1 MSQTELENSFLTTGL
16 PTDQSTPDLAAV
28 ESPELDFSAVESPT
42 VDSPGLFEYEGPFS
56 DFTRPDDD
64 LWFEIRRKARRDQRL
79 FERRQVIDF
88 YDNFEFGEDGSIKFK
103 GDGTD
108 FFDQFD
114 FGLDIDLRE
123 LGFELPEF
131 NAKLKLEDVVPRLN
145 YGFLLEKDMLP
156 ELGTPEYMEMFFK
169 GIASGFEDLLGK
181 IDLTN
186 LESFKDNFDGY
197 GSMGKSAYDAISQTL
212 NFYENPSLTNAEALL
227 ESLNTASE
235 KFENIGFKP
244 GSDLAKLSP
253 NLSGLLLDAGA
264 VSDVAAFVDDPSLKS
279 AAQAYGSMNFLLENY
294 TDLGSIPGSQ
304 SDIAKLAGNA
314 VTVINAATQLDDFF
328 KDPTLTG
335 ALATSAAVANAAAAL
350 GSASTAATAT
360 SIANFLNPI
369 TAFIGGIGLIK
380 GLTHDADYTRS
391 DGIVSYKN
399 GKFSTT
405 FLNGADGGPLAYT
418 HWADA
423 HTSTAVTGLNSLIN
437 DYGFTVDEKKMA
449 TIFNSHMNKSYIT
462 NNAAYAKQG
471 GRNHSSSNVDM
482 VLSLLKAGAL
492 KPGEDT
498 PYVLVQDEGTFGSF
512 MGSFFKQMTNDAA
525 AYMMDNGGFVSQ
537 KYKRGAG
544 HSYKVESR
552 TYLPFADKQSAQAYI
567 DSRGLGLKKSGIQE
581 IGSRRVYRTRSIPI
595 LGFNV
600 TEHTINSDNSIKPT
614 TLTYNVGEGT
624 LPYRGKYTPKYT
636 RTFKTEEQAKAFVS
650 ANTGKVVQRR
660 GGRNP
665 IKERIDYAY
674 ILHEGEYLIGSRN
687 VKI

>member
-1 MSQTELENSFLTTGL
+1 M
-16 PTDQSTPDLAAV
+16 
-28 ESPELDFSAVESPT
+28 
-42 VDSPGLFEYEGPFS
+42 
-56 DFTRPDDD
+56 
-64 LWFEIRRKARRDQRL
+64 
-79 FERRQVIDF
+79 
-88 YDNFEFGEDGSIKFK
+88 
-103 GDGTD
+103 
-108 FFDQFD
+108 
-114 FGLDIDLRE
+114 
-123 LGFELPEF
+123 
-131 NAKLKLEDVVPRLN
+131 
-145 YGFLLEKDMLP
+145 
-156 ELGTPEYMEMFFK
+156 
-169 GIASGFEDLLGK
+169 
-181 IDLTN
+181 
-186 LESFKDNFDGY
+186 
-197 GSMGKSAYDAISQTL
+197 
-212 NFYENPSLTNAEALL
+212 
-227 ESLNTASE
+227 
-235 KFENIGFKP
+235 
-244 GSDLAKLSP
+244 
-253 NLSGLLLDAGA
+253 
-264 VSDVAAFVDDPSLKS
+264 
-279 AAQAYGSMNFLLENY
+279 
-294 TDLGSIPGSQ
+294 
-304 SDIAKLAGNA
+304 
-314 VTVINAATQLDDFF
+314 TVINAATQLDDFF

-335 ALATSAAVANAAAAL
+335 ALATSAAVANAAAVF
-350 GSASTAATAT
+350 GSTSTAATAT

-498 PYVLVQDEGTFGSF
+498 PLVLVQDEGTFGSF
-512 MGSFFKQMTNDAA
+512 MGSFFRQMTNDAA

-537 KYKRGAG
+537 QYRRGAG
-544 HSYKVESR
+544 HSKKVESR

-567 DSRGLGLKKSGIQE
+567 DSRGIALKKSGMQE
-581 IGSRRVYRTRSIPI
+581 IGSRRVYKTRSIPI

-600 TEHTINSDNSIKPT
+600 TGHTINSDNSIKPT

-624 LPYRGKYTPKYT
+624 VTYKGKYTPQYT
-636 RTFKTEEQAKAFVS
+636 KTFKTEAQAKAFVS
-650 ANTGKVVQRR
+650 ANTGKITEGRR
-660 GGRNP
+660 REGKGYTYY
-665 IKERIDYAY
+665 KERTDYAY
-674 ILHEGEYLIGSRN
+674 ILHEGKYLIGSRT

>member
-16 PTDQSTPDLAAV
+16 PTDQSTPDLDAV
-28 ESPELDFSAVESPT
+28 ESPELDFSAVESPS
-42 VDSPGLFEYEGPFS
+42 VDSPGLFEYEGPFG

-79 FERRQVIDF
+79 FERRQVMDF
-88 YDNFEFGEDGSIKFK
+88 YENFNFEEDGSIKFK
-103 GDGTD
+103 DGGT
-108 FFDQFD
+108 FD
-114 FGLDIDLRE
+114 FDFDLDIDLRE
-123 LGFELPEF
+123 LGFKLPEW
-131 NAKLKLEDVVPRLN
+131 NPKLKLEDAIPRLN
-145 YGFLLEKDMLP
+145 FGYLLEKDMIP
-156 ELGTPEYMEMFFK
+156 KFDTPESVKEFFE
-169 GIASGFEDLLGK
+169 GVTSGLDNLIGG

-197 GSMGKSAYDAISQTL
+197 GSAGKSAYDAISQTL
-212 NFYENPSLTNAEALL
+212 NFYENPSLTNAEGLL
-227 ESLNTASE
+227 NSLNKASE
-235 KFENIGFKP
+235 TFEKIGFQS

-264 VSDVAAFVDDPSLKS
+264 VSDIASFVDDPSLKS

-328 KDPTLTG
+328 KDPTLSG
-335 ALATSAAVANAAAAL
+335 ALTTSAAVANAAAVF
-350 GSASTAATAT
+350 GSTSTAATAT

-369 TAFIGGIGLIK
+369 TAFVAGVGLIR

-391 DGIVSYKN
+391 DGIVSYGN

-405 FLNGADGGPLAYT
+405 SLNGADGGPLAFK

-462 NNAAYAKQG
+462 NNPQYARQG

-498 PYVLVQDEGTFGSF
+498 PLVLVQDEGTFGSF
-512 MGSFFKQMTNDAA
+512 MGSFFRQMTNDAA
-525 AYMMDNGGFVSQ
+525 TYMMDNGGFVSQ
-537 KYKRGAG
+537 QYRRGAG
-544 HSYKVESR
+544 QQRKIESR

-567 DSRGLGLKKSGIQE
+567 DTRGIGLKKSGMQE
-581 IGSRRVYRTRSIPI
+581 IGSRRVYKTRSIPI

-600 TEHTINSDNSIKPT
+600 TGHTINSDNSIKPT

-624 LPYRGKYTPKYT
+624 VKYRGKYTPQYT
-636 RTFKTEEQAKAFVS
+636 RTFKTEAQAKAFVS
-650 ANTGKVVQRR
+650 ANSGDVVEKYTRQE
-660 GGRNP
+660 GRY
-665 IKERIDYAY
+665 KERTDYAY
-674 ILHEGEYLIGSRN
+674 ILHEGKYLIGSRT